1 MHYKKS
7 VEDIAREFKTNLTAG
22 LNTTDAKRRLAEN
35 GPNLLPEKLK
45 SPLILNFIGQFKNL
59 LVAILLVAAVI
70 SLLLGDVLDATVIF
84 AIVMLNASIGFI
96 QEVQAEKTLE
106 SLKQKEILMAFVVR
120 DGLIK
125 KMPAAELVV
134 GDLLILEEG
143 QKIPA
148 DARIVEEFSLTAD
161 ESILTGE
168 SMSVSKNSLKLT
180 AKLSLADWTNMVF
193 KDTEIVAGRGKAIVT
208 ATGPETQIGKIA
220 QALAETP
227 KEKTPLTRELERV
240 GRMLTTVI
248 GIITLTIFFL
258 NIFQNISWI
267 ESLLIS
273 ISLAVAAIPEGL
285 PAIVTVVL
293 SVGVKRLAEK
303 KSIIKKLPAVETLGA
318 VKIIATDKTGTLT
331 QNKINVVRIITN
343 SLNIRVEGH
352 GYALS
357 GKFYDQKNKL
367 LNVTDNQELINLLN
381 AACLANNASVNSADS
396 KQPKIYGDA
405 TEAALLVASYRAG
418 LDGDTLKNNNK
429 RLFEM
434 PFSSDRKMMSVVT
447 RDKRGNYYLYSK
459 GAAEKML
466 NLLNLPLN
474 KKNEIMTENNRLAAD
489 GLRVL
494 LVAGK
499 KLSRKE
505 ALEAVDKKKV
515 SETDLTYYGLTA
527 MQDPLRSEV
536 KSAIAQAK
544 RAGIRTIMITGDHKE
559 TARTIAKEAGIIIG
573 DEAILLEEDIEKMAV
588 KELSIAIE
596 NGVSV
601 FARISPLGKLKIIEA
616 IKQIP
621 LTQVAVTGDGV
632 NDAPALKSSHIG
644 IAMGLTGTDI
654 TREVADMI
662 ITDDNYATIIT
673 AIREGRVI
681 FANLVKFIR
690 YLISCNLSEVIVV
703 SAAVLFGTPMPL
715 FPIQILWV
723 NLVTDGLPALAL
735 GMDPPEYDVM
745 RKPPRDLSEGLLH
758 RKRWIYMLIEG
769 SVIGFSTFLLYL
781 FALNR
786 YNYATA
792 QTMAFSTL
800 AFAQLVHA
808 FNNRSTRLSLF
819 KLGILSNHYLVTAVS
834 LSIMLQYLVVQS
846 SFGNRIFKTAYL
858 TGTEWAYIAA
868 FSLIPLLFVE
878 IKKALRFRLLP

>member
-227 KEKTPLTRELERV
+227 KEKKPLTRELERG

-318 VKIIATDKTGTLT
+318 VKIIATDKTGTIT
-331 QNKINVVRIITN
+331 QNKINLVKII
-343 SLNIRVEGH
+343 L
-352 GYALS
+352 A
-357 GKFYDQKNKL
+357 
-367 LNVTDNQELINLLN
+367 DNQE
-381 AACLANNASVNSADS
+381 
-396 KQPKIYGDA
+396 
-405 TEAALLVASYRAG
+405 
-418 LDGDTLKNNNK
+418 
-429 RLFEM
+429 F
-434 PFSSDRKMMSVVT
+434 
-447 RDKRGNYYLYSK
+447 
-459 GAAEKML
+459 
-466 NLLNLPLN
+466 
-474 KKNEIMTENNRLAAD
+474 
-489 GLRVL
+489 
-494 LVAGK
+494 
-499 KLSRKE
+499 
-505 ALEAVDKKKV
+505 
-515 SETDLTYYGLTA
+515 
-527 MQDPLRSEV
+527 
-536 KSAIAQAK
+536 
-544 RAGIRTIMITGDHKE
+544 
-559 TARTIAKEAGIIIG
+559 
-573 DEAILLEEDIEKMAV
+573 DIEG
-588 KELSIAIE
+588 E
-596 NGVSV
+596 GY
-601 FARISPLGKLKIIEA
+601 SP
-616 IKQIP
+616 
-621 LTQVAVTGDGV
+621 
-632 NDAPALKSSHIG
+632 
-644 IAMGLTGTDI
+644 TGT
-654 TREVADMI
+654 
-662 ITDDNYATIIT
+662 
-673 AIREGRVI
+673 
-681 FANLVKFIR
+681 F
-690 YLISCNLSEVIVV
+690 
-703 SAAVLFGTPMPL
+703 
-715 FPIQILWV
+715 
-723 NLVTDGLPALAL
+723 
-735 GMDPPEYDVM
+735 
-745 RKPPRDLSEGLLH
+745 
-758 RKRWIYMLIEG
+758 
-769 SVIGFSTFLLYL
+769 
-781 FALNR
+781 
-786 YNYATA
+786 
-792 QTMAFSTL
+792 
-800 AFAQLVHA
+800 
-808 FNNRSTRLSLF
+808 FNNR
-819 KLGILSNHYLVTAVS
+819 
-834 LSIMLQYLVVQS
+834 
-846 SFGNRIFKTAYL
+846 
-858 TGTEWAYIAA
+858 
-868 FSLIPLLFVE
+868 
-878 IKKALRFRLLP
+878 KKIVNPHEVPQLEL